1 MQLEATNLGFG
12 YHKNNWIF
20 KQLSL
25 TIEAGEVVGLTGNS
39 GCGKTTLAKVLAGYE
54 VPWEGRVKLNGKA
67 GSVSGYNPVQ
77 LIFQHPEKSV
87 NPRWRIRD
95 SVNEG
100 WQVDPELLYRL
111 GIEKSWM
118 DRWPNELSGGELQRF
133 CVARALSPDT
143 RFIIA
148 DEMTTMLDAITQ
160 AQIWEVV
167 LALAKERNMG
177 ILLVSHEEKLI
188 QRICE
193 RVIDLEA
200 VQKNCESEIE
210 DFNIQQG
217 GVLVTQLE

>member
-1 MQLEATNLGFG
+1 MQLEAKNLGFG
-12 YHKNNWIF
+12 YDKNNWIF
-20 KQLSL
+20 KHISLSV
-25 TIEAGEVVGLTGNS
+25 ESGEIVGLTGNS

-54 VPWEGRVKLNGKA
+54 VPLE
-67 GSVSGYNPVQ
+67 GSVRLKGQTGSVTGYNPVQ

-100 WQVDPELLYRL
+100 CQVDEDLLKRL
-111 GIEKSWM
+111 GIEESWM

-133 CVARALSPDT
+133 CVARALSAET

-167 LALAKERNMG
+167 LELAKERNMG
-177 ILLVSHEEKLI
+177 ILMVSHEEKLVN
-188 QRICE
+188 RICD

-200 VQKNCESEIE
+200 QTDSCESAILG
-210 DFNIQQG
+210 FKKKPVG
-217 GVLVTQLE
+217 PLVAPVE

>member
-1 MQLEATNLGFG
+1 MQLEAKNLGFG
-12 YHKNNWIF
+12 YYKNDWIF
-20 KQLSL
+20 KHINLS
-25 TIEAGEVVGLTGNS
+25 IKSGEIVGLTGNS

-54 VPWEGRVKLNGKA
+54 MPWEGRVKLTGEV
-67 GSVSGYNPVQ
+67 GSVTGYNPVQ

-100 WQVDPELLYRL
+100 WQVDQRLLRRL
-111 GIEKSWM
+111 GIEEVWM

-167 LALAKERNMG
+167 LELAKERNMG
-177 ILLVSHEEKLI
+177 ILIVSHEEKLI
-188 QRICE
+188 NRICE

-210 DFNIQQG
+210 DFKVQQG
-217 GVLVTQLE
+217 GTLVTELE

>member
-1 MQLEATNLGFG
+1 MQLEAKNLGFG
-12 YHKNNWIF
+12 YHKDKWIF
-20 KQLSL
+20 KHISL
-25 TIEAGEVVGLTGNS
+25 TIESGEVVGLTGNS

-54 VPWEGRVKLNGKA
+54 TPREGKVILSGNDKPI
-67 GSVSGYNPVQ
+67 SGYNPVQ

-100 WQVDPELLYRL
+100 WQVDKDLLKRL
-111 GIEKSWM
+111 GIEEAWM

-160 AQIWEVV
+160 AQIWSVV
-167 LALAKERNMG
+167 LELAKERNMG
-177 ILLVSHEEKLI
+177 ILLVSHEEKLVN
-188 QRICE
+188 RICD

-200 VQKNCESEIE
+200 QMGYCENPGFSPQKKTAGPLIAPVE
-210 DFNIQQG
+210 
-217 GVLVTQLE
+217 